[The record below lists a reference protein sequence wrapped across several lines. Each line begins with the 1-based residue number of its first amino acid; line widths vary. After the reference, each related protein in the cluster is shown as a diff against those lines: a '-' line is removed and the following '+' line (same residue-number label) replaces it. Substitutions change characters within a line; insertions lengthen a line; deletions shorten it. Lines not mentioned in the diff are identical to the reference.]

1 MDLKILIFQ
10 GKKKIKKLSKN
21 IRGDGDD
28 TSYGLDSFDSE
39 IERCS
44 RIVEEKEAGKTA
56 ALAEFDEHTAN
67 AIKAEIESENLPV
80 IEEMEV
86 RCAALKEDMIAKQ
99 AASQSASANLAGT
112 YGAFL
117 GTKNATPEKIDELIK
132 IINSGQASTIMQ
144 AIDCLNGEIKTQ
156 QQ

>member
-1 MDLKILIFQ
+1 MLLLLLVLFVQLQYNLHLLVFPILHLLYLFREVLLLDSFLYIAHRKYKIT
-10 GKKKIKKLSKN
+10 GKLSKN

-67 AIKAEIESENLPV
+67 AIKVLKRSLMLQITLRINLPK
-80 IEEMEV
+80 
-86 RCAALKEDMIAKQ
+86 ALTAFHRSIRTLKMIV
-99 AASQSASANLAGT
+99 
-112 YGAFL
+112 F
-117 GTKNATPEKIDELIK
+117 PIRV
-132 IINSGQASTIMQ
+132 
-144 AIDCLNGEIKTQ
+144 
-156 QQ
+156 